1 MADRIIY
8 DYVAVIGVDG
18 MGNFNSKA
26 NTPNIDRIFEN
37 GAQNFYGFSMLPT
50 VSAQN
55 WGGMLLGASPAVHT
69 LTNGYISQF
78 EHNLPH
84 LPSVFK
90 RIRKAYPDAFLAS
103 YVNWNPINHG
113 LIEHNL
119 NVEFGTDGNDGV
131 LTEKII
137 PAIMKKPKFLFV
149 QFDNVDGA
157 GHRND
162 YGSEGHLNQ
171 ISLTDEY
178 IGKLYEAYEKAGIL
192 KDTLFV
198 VTADHGGFN
207 RGHGGF
213 TVGEKFVYIGAT
225 GKGVKKR

>member
-1 MADRIIY
+1 MEDRIIY

-37 GAQNFYGFSMLPT
+37 GAQNFYGLSMLPT

-78 EHNLPH
+78 EHDLPH

-119 NVEFGTDGNDGV
+119 DVEFGTDGNDGV

-162 YGSEGHLNQ
+162 YGREGH
-171 ISLTDEY
+171 
-178 IGKLYEAYEKAGIL
+178 
-192 KDTLFV
+192 
-198 VTADHGGFN
+198 
-207 RGHGGF
+207 
-213 TVGEKFVYIGAT
+213 
-225 GKGVKKR
+225 